1 MHRDAS
7 RCALGAWCLIEM
19 YSCRNIKDINVSDLS
34 REPCR
39 VVGSYWRHQD
49 QQCSRRGVLLTPLRC
64 LFQILLLLASTST
77 QTKMG
82 YELHLILRRIF
93 GSPELS
99 LARPSSARHKSRC
112 YSTRVLYNIRKHR
125 YCAHCCSLRSSDAFV
140 LSTCVA
146 RVALPTTDDRRPT
159 TRALRVKTPTNA
171 ADRSPVL
178 LYCQLLTC
186 NHGAQERCIQIRPVG
201 SCRCSPGMFS
211 LARRGGEGPAGRAR
225 RRDLGGRGLGGG
237 GIPR

>member
-1 MHRDAS
+1 
-7 RCALGAWCLIEM
+7 M
-19 YSCRNIKDINVSDLS
+19 YSCLNMKDINVSDLS

-64 LFQILLLLASTST
+64 LFQIPLLL

-93 GSPELS
+93 GSPVLS

-125 YCAHCCSLRSSDAFV
+125 YCAHCSSLHSSDAFV

-146 RVALPTTDDRRPT
+146 RVALPTADGRRPT

-171 ADRSPVL
+171 ADRYTVL
-178 LYCQLLTC
+178 LHCQ
-186 NHGAQERCIQIRPVG
+186 
-201 SCRCSPGMFS
+201 
-211 LARRGGEGPAGRAR
+211 
-225 RRDLGGRGLGGG
+225 
-237 GIPR
+237 

>member
-125 YCAHCCSLRSSDAFV
+125 YCAHCCSLHSSDAFV

-146 RVALPTTDDRRPT
+146 RVALPTTDGRRPT
-159 TRALRVKTPTNA
+159 TDDACPPCKNADKRSRPIPRALILPIVDLQPW
-171 ADRSPVL
+171 RSGTLHPNSPGRLLPLLPRYVL
-178 LYCQLLTC
+178 L
-186 NHGAQERCIQIRPVG
+186 GA
-201 SCRCSPGMFS
+201 
-211 LARRGGEGPAGRAR
+211 AGR
-225 RRDLGGRGLGGG
+225 
-237 GIPR
+237 